1 MRSESFDIAKDM
13 TEKMIAAWDSHEEG
27 RLVYL
32 YGGDPVGAFFNN
44 PQRPL
49 APSIAHAILF
59 DQTHDNQ
66 SYVEKRSVFDLLP
79 SAALVSMACCAT
91 GSNRGFDELV
101 PHHIHVVS
109 ETKTFLEKLC
119 FTLLATFI
127 GQRRATISGLEQA
140 GRCKQWNNCRKKNP
154 Q

>member
-1 MRSESFDIAKDM
+1 M
-13 TEKMIAAWDSHEEG
+13 
-27 RLVYL
+27 VYL

-109 ETKTFLEKLC
+109 ETRTFLEK
-119 FTLLATFI
+119 TLFHSSDS
-127 GQRRATISGLEQA
+127 RRSTKSDSIKLGTS
-140 GRCKQWNNCRKKNP
+140 RSM
-154 Q
+154 